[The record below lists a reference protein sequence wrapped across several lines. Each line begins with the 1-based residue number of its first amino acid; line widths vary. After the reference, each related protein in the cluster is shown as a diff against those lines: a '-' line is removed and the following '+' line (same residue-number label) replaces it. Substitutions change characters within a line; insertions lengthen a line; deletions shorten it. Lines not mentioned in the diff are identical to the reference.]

1 MKTIFQTKLI
11 VIVIIILIF
20 MFVKCNVKARA
31 ICEIENQKNQTE
43 KNINPMEKTPSD
55 VFPFRDLIIKI

>member
-1 MKTIFQTKLI
+1 
-11 VIVIIILIF
+11 

-31 ICEIENQKNQTE
+31 ICKIENQNQTE

-55 VFPFRDLIIKI
+55 VFPSRDLIIKI